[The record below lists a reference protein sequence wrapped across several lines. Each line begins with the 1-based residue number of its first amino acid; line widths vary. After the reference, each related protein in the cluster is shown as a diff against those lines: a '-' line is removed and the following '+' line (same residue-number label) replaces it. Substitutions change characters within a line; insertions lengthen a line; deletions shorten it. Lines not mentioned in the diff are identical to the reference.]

1 MWSYLIHTNL
11 WFRLKHMLDAPGK
24 EVNVKM
30 GELLLFGE
38 QSYFLVAYRA
48 YRHLRTLS
56 SLEPLNIASERF
68 SY

>member
-1 MWSYLIHTNL
+1 
-11 WFRLKHMLDAPGK
+11 MLRVPGK

-30 GELLLFGE
+30 GELLLFSE

-48 YRHLRTLS
+48 YRHLWTLS
-56 SLEPLNIASERF
+56 SFEPFNIASERF

>member
-1 MWSYLIHTNL
+1 
-11 WFRLKHMLDAPGK
+11 MLDAPGK

-56 SLEPLNIASERF
+56 SFEPFNIASERF